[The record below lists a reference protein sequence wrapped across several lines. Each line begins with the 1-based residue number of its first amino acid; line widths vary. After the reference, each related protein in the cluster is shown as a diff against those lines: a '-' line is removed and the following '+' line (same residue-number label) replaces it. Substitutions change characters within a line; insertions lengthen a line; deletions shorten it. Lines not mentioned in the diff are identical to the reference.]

1 MSAREE
7 QAPGLNGVRVPKI
20 LLVDRG
26 ECSFVTKVRNGERA
40 GASAV
45 IVIDDRF
52 EDIQDVIMSD
62 DGTGYNVR
70 VPSMIIDK
78 ATGSLLKKYAQDGER
93 VSLQVS
99 FEQRVRREKAQ
110 VVLWYS
116 SNNAH
121 ALDFIKEFGVHA
133 VQLKEHIDFTPRFIS
148 WNCPQCDS
156 QFK

>member
-1 MSAREE
+1 M
-7 QAPGLNGVRVPKI
+7 PGFNSVVVPRI

-40 GASAV
+40 GASSV

-62 DGTGYNVR
+62 DGFGYNVR

-78 ATGSLLKKYAQDGER
+78 ATGSLLKKFAQDGEN

-99 FEQRVRREKAQ
+99 FERRALKEKVQ
-110 VVLWYS
+110 VDLWYS
-116 SNNAH
+116 SNNGP
-121 ALDFIKEFGVHA
+121 ALDFIRDFGVH
-133 VQLKEHIDFTPRFIS
+133 VTELKDHIDFTPRFIS
-148 WNCPQCDS
+148 WSCP
-156 QFK
+156 